1 MLMQHD
7 TDSLKDF
14 HQNTLSQSIDCLGTA
29 LHSGE
34 KISMKL
40 CPAEADTGIV
50 FVRTDL
56 SKNNVIPAKWDHVVD
71 TKLCTV
77 IANQQ
82 GASVATIEH
91 LMAAFKGM
99 NIDNARVEI
108 DGAEVPVMDGS
119 SAMFIFLIE
128 CAGIKVQDKT
138 RKYIKILKEVQVDRD
153 DASAKI
159 SPSDQEKFSYD
170 LKYHD
175 DAIKAQHFEVTLQDG
190 IFKAELS
197 RARTY
202 GFLKDVDMM
211 RKAGL
216 ALGGSLNNA
225 VVIEEGEI
233 VNEGG
238 LRYTNEFVRHKT
250 LDAVGDLYLSG
261 HPILGSFQGD
271 RSGHEMNN
279 KLLREVFSSD
289 ANWRFVEVDE
299 LMANPALAQRS
310 PDLEKVAS

>member
-1 MLMQHD
+1 MQN
-7 TDSLKDF
+7 SNQSSKDF
-14 HQNTLSQSIDCLGTA
+14 TQNTLSQSIDCLGTG

-40 CPAEADTGIV
+40 CPADEDTGIV

-56 SKNNVIPAKWDHVVD
+56 SDNNVIPAKWDHVVD

-77 IANQQ
+77 IANQH
-82 GASVATIEH
+82 GASVGTIEH

-128 CAGIKVQDKT
+128 CAGIKTQNKT
-138 RKYIKILKEVQVDRD
+138 RKYIKILKEIQVDRD

-159 SPSDQEKFSYD
+159 SPCDDEKYSYD

-175 DAIKAQHFEVTLQDG
+175 DSIKAQHYEVSLQEG
-190 IFKAELS
+190 IFKSELS

-202 GFLKDVDMM
+202 GFMKDVDMM

-261 HPILGSFQGD
+261 HPILGHFQGD

-279 KLLREVFSSD
+279 KLLRAVFASD
-289 ANWRFVEVDE
+289 ENWRFVEVDE
-299 LMANPALAQRS
+299 ILTQAA
-310 PDLEKVAS
+310 